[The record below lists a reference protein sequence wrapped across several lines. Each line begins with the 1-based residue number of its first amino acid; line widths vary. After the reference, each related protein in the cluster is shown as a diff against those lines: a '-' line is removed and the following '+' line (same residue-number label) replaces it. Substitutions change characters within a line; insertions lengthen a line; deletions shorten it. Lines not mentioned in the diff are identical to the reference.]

1 MASSEFPPSVP
12 VEIEQANPVALLA
25 QIDVRSSQL
34 AHLHATERL
43 LIASIAEDQERV
55 QALTRDNSDLPIFD
69 RIAWAVALEG
79 DYSASQRHDRM
90 TAYKEFIGLI
100 DAQLQVADIPVM
112 TVRKGVHQHVQHPTM
127 RHRVSSADP
136 VALLDAVGTGLVA
149 GGHPE
154 YPLTVDIEAVPRD
167 SWQLNRLAKIKPREL
182 VAVHTEEFLLA
193 PETVSRALEDENII
207 RVVGAGAIEAF
218 IAASAQIGKEKR
230 GSAWQLAEVVGET
243 KL

>member
-1 MASSEFPPSVP
+1 
-12 VEIEQANPVALLA
+12 VEIEQPNPVALLA

-43 LIASIAEDQERV
+43 LTASIAEDQERV
-55 QALTRDNSDLPIFD
+55 QALTRDNGGLPIFD

-79 DYSASQRHDRM
+79 DYSASERHDRM
-90 TAYKEFIGLI
+90 TAYKGTIALL
-100 DAQLQVADIPVM
+100 DAKLQVADTPIM
-112 TVRKGVHQHVQHPTM
+112 TVRKGLHQHVQHPTM
-127 RHRVSSADP
+127 RHRLSSADP
-136 VALLDAVGTGLVA
+136 DALLDAVGTGLVT

-167 SWQLNRLAKIKPREL
+167 PWQLYRLAAIKPREL
-182 VAVHTEEFLLA
+182 VAVHIEEFLQT
-193 PETVSRALEDENII
+193 PETVLRALEDEKII

-218 IAASAQIGKEKR
+218 IAASAQIGNAKQ
-230 GSAWQLAEVVGET
+230 GSAWQLAEVVGQT